1 MNVEADNQN
10 KMEKAD
16 VVGMESEEKD
26 VEKNVIAYEAG
37 LMSAVSSSSSSATG
51 SAEERHY
58 GDDGNF
64 KLMAGEERRSITDK
78 IDKYSEFDR
87 RSAQTIAVEEM
98 AIRNEPTPSVLTK
111 LFRLDGQTGH
121 LQADQAERAEEF
133 EIESEFGY
141 LTDTLLHEMKA
152 KKNSVSTMGAT
163 HEKQIEA
170 INIDNIFIPE
180 CQPGGL
186 QRGEDETLGIE
197 TRDQCE
203 D

>member
-10 KMEKAD
+10 KMENAD

-26 VEKNVIAYEAG
+26 VEKNVIAYDAG
-37 LMSAVSSSSSSATG
+37 LMSAASSSSSSATG

-98 AIRNEPTPSVLTK
+98 AIQNEPTRSVLTK

-121 LQADQAERAEEF
+121 LQAYQAERAEEF
-133 EIESEFGY
+133 EKESEYGY
-141 LTDTLLHEMKA
+141 LTDKLSHEMKA
-152 KKNSVSTMGAT
+152 KKNSVSTMRAK

-180 CQPGGL
+180 YQPGGL
-186 QRGEDETLGIE
+186 RRDEEETLGIE
-197 TRDQCE
+197 TRDQ
-203 D
+203 